1 MSNAPNATPNIH
13 LYIWPERFLYVGP
26 SKATTLHRNHAAVW
40 LTAPIDAM
48 HITLADNTVLEN
60 QVVYLPSGI
69 EYATQQST
77 SHISA
82 LYWEPESDSFKRIA
96 ERFENIPRA
105 FRCPVG
111 DIGKSD
117 TWQMLQNP
125 ETTLAQADELMSRIF
140 AVDLSVYAAHPVMD
154 ARIQT
159 ALAFLRESPQHYDS
173 IDALADK
180 VHLSPSRFAHL
191 FKTVVGVPVRR
202 YVLWMKLRRALD
214 IAISGS
220 SLTTAALS
228 AGFADSAHL
237 SRTVRAMM
245 GFAPEFLFRNRER
258 LIIHH

>member
-1 MSNAPNATPNIH
+1 MTNASIATPYLH
-13 LYIWPERFLYVGP
+13 LYIWQDRFLYVGP
-26 SKATTLHRNHAAVW
+26 SKATSLHRNHAAVW
-40 LTAPIDAM
+40 LTAPTDKM

-60 QVVYLPSGI
+60 QVVYIPSGV
-69 EYATQQST
+69 EYATRESA

-96 ERFENIPRA
+96 ERFENIPRG
-105 FRCPVG
+105 FRCPMRSNA
-111 DIGKSD
+111 DSD
-117 TWQMLQNP
+117 SWQILQNS
-125 ETTLAQADELMSRIF
+125 ETTLAQAEGLMSRIF
-140 AVDLSVYAAHPVMD
+140 GVDLSVHAAHPAMD

-159 ALAFLRESPQHYDS
+159 ALAFLRESPEHYDS
-173 IDALADK
+173 IDTLADK

-245 GFAPEFLFRNRER
+245 GFAPEFLFRQRER